1 VKYNFDPMLD
11 KDVIDTHSH
20 LDDSEKRLG
29 HVFQANIQV
38 QSEVDALEKEFQDL
52 EQTALAE
59 SKQKTKDD
67 LQRLAVESMAPKQP

>member
-1 VKYNFDPMLD
+1 MLD

-38 QSEVDALEKEFQDL
+38 QSEVDALEKEF
-52 EQTALAE
+52 
-59 SKQKTKDD
+59 
-67 LQRLAVESMAPKQP
+67 